1 MTAALLSFEVRH
13 YRSPDGSWRITSH
26 AHGVTRYTGDK
37 VPDECVFSFQSAICY
52 FESSPG
58 CHDFF
63 TKVLPDFASHPID
76 KNGRNYNGLNRN
88 FFWFSQSEAF

>member
-26 AHGVTRYTGDK
+26 AHGVTRYTGKK

-52 FESSPG
+52 FESSPAVMISLQKS
-58 CHDFF
+58 CPI
-63 TKVLPDFASHPID
+63 LP
-76 KNGRNYNGLNRN
+76 LTL
-88 FFWFSQSEAF
+88 